1 MRQQKVVDENGFMF
15 SEKDLDEHPCGVS
28 AKTVWSNWSLW
39 TRNFGSKLNRCWD
52 PWKTSFSSNN
62 NKERLFESITLCQLI
77 GSSERG
83 GANFFREA
91 KRILNNS
98 CVQEKV

>member
-15 SEKDLDEHPCGVS
+15 SEKDLDKPLWRFSKKLCGPTGLCGPATS
-28 AKTVWSNWSLW
+28 
-39 TRNFGSKLNRCWD
+39 GSKLNRCWD

-83 GANFFREA
+83 GG
-91 KRILNNS
+91 
-98 CVQEKV
+98 